1 MCVSVLFRKT
11 MYECICV
18 LSGKTVRPYW
28 LPLGKCVPAS
38 LGGAGGVGAE
48 RMKKLGNNKVPYSL
62 DGVHMGGLFKIS
74 RGCWSWW

>member
-1 MCVSVLFRKT
+1 MCVYLCYSEKQYVCVSVLFRKT

-28 LPLGKCVPAS
+28 LRLGKCVPAS

-48 RMKKLGNNKVPYSL
+48 RMKKL
-62 DGVHMGGLFKIS
+62 
-74 RGCWSWW
+74 WE